1 MPSGDSRIPLC
12 EVGGPSL
19 VSADYANKL
28 IIPLNAI
35 LQGKVAPIANV
46 GKISYAGGQFIIDLS
61 ALDARLR
68 KLELGSVLP
77 PGGNANQVLAK
88 NSNANYDFKWMDIPN
103 SNANSNTECCNTL
116 ANIIAN
122 LSDDVNS
129 LQTSVGTINNRLD
142 NASIDA
148 ACANGNV
155 TVELNI

>member
-1 MPSGDSRIPLC
+1 M
-12 EVGGPSL
+12 

-103 SNANSNTECCNTL
+103 ANSNAECCNTL
-116 ANIIAN
+116 ANQIAD
-122 LSDDVNS
+122 LSSAIN
-129 LQTSVGTINNRLD
+129 TITGRLD

-148 ACANGNV
+148 SCANGNV
-155 TVELNI
+155 TVDLNI